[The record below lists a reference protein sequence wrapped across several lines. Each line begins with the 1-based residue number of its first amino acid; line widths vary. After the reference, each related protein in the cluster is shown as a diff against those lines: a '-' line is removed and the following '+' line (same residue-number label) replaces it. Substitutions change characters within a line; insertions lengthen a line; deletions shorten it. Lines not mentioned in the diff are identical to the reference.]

1 MTKLGTSPTRR
12 HVMNCQSY
20 QFVIVINWSM
30 KYDFFLSDEC
40 RHALNYGHTD
50 SSIASMIGL
59 QLCTAWIV
67 SSCFNIHAYSIL
79 FYKENAT

>member
-1 MTKLGTSPTRR
+1 MI
-12 HVMNCQSY
+12 
-20 QFVIVINWSM
+20 FI
-30 KYDFFLSDEC
+30 LSAEY

-50 SSIASMIGL
+50 LSIASMIGL

>member
-1 MTKLGTSPTRR
+1 
-12 HVMNCQSY
+12 
-20 QFVIVINWSM
+20 M
-30 KYDFFLSDEC
+30 KYDFFLSAEY

-50 SSIASMIGL
+50 LSIASMIGL